1 MRLARII
8 GVGPAKQLCFL
19 GHRFT
24 GEEGITLR
32 IINHVCSRENLDEQA
47 LAMAEE
53 LLSIPFTALKHTKL
67 QIDRSFDRDFETLL
81 AEMID
86 AEEDCLRSPEHHA
99 MMLEYREELTH
110 SDK

>member
-24 GEEGITLR
+24 GEEGVALR
-32 IINHVCSRENLDEQA
+32 IINQVCSRENLDKQA

-67 QIDRSFDRDFETLL
+67 QIDRSFDQDFEMLMV
-81 AEMID
+81 EMVD
-86 AEEDCLRSPEHHA
+86 AEEDCLRSPEHKA
-99 MMLEYREELTH
+99 VMLEFLEELNR
-110 SDK
+110 SDQ